1 MRATGASGRQASS
14 NESSAVADAADL
26 AARAAAAARAELR
39 GEREAILGAIG
50 LAAPAPAPLRR
61 VRAIPERW
69 TLPHVMDR
77 LEEAFRVLSRL
88 PLPTRPKG
96 YINSMPRY
104 LYDQGDLNSQ
114 AETYELERMAKVR
127 NHVRLPPSPAEIARM
142 EQALRWPSLYLAGP
156 EFHHVARAVNL
167 GSLWAAFDTD
177 IDQALKRIKVTR
189 RTFNARKLQGL
200 KIIAI
205 ALIRGGVPVS

>member
-1 MRATGASGRQASS
+1 
-14 NESSAVADAADL
+14 
-26 AARAAAAARAELR
+26 
-39 GEREAILGAIG
+39 
-50 LAAPAPAPLRR
+50 
-61 VRAIPERW
+61 
-69 TLPHVMDR
+69 MDR

-114 AETYELERMAKVR
+114 AETYEFERMAKIR
-127 NHVRLPPSPAEIARM
+127 NRVRLPPSPAEVERS
-142 EQALRWPSLYLAGP
+142 EQALGWPALFLSGP

-177 IDQALKRIKVTR
+177 VEAALKRLKITR
-189 RTFNARKLQGL
+189 RTFHARKLQGL
-200 KIIAI
+200 RIITI
-205 ALIRGGVPVS
+205 ELIRGRVPVS